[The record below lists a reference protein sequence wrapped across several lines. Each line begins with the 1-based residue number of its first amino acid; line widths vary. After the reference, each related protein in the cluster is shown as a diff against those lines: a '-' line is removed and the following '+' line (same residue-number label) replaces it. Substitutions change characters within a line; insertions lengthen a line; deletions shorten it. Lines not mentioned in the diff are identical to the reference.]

1 MELALGTV
9 QFGLDYGVANT
20 GGKVSASDARDILK
34 RAWDG
39 GIRRLDTA
47 AAYGDI
53 EERLCELC
61 DGLPFEIVS
70 KIPSIGADMP
80 EADAIALAVGSAL
93 RSQERI
99 GDRLTGI
106 LFHDAANLSGRRGI
120 AVWDAVTAAMRGSGV
135 TLGSSGYDPANIAD
149 LMNFAEFGMAQ
160 LPGNALDQRYLESA
174 ADLAG
179 VEITIRSA
187 LLQGLLVM
195 DEDRAAH
202 RVPAAA
208 RAVRQWRAFCAAQG
222 LEPAEAAF
230 AVVKGFTGASYC
242 VIGVDSVDQLEAN
255 LTAWKRAKP
264 IALPELGSKDPA
276 VIDPRVWPALKGA

>member
-20 GGKVSASDARDILK
+20 GGKVSAAAARDILK

-61 DGLPFEIVS
+61 DDLPFEIVS
-70 KIPSIGADMP
+70 KIPAISP
-80 EADAIALAVGSAL
+80 EMSETDAIALAVESAL
-93 RSQERI
+93 RSQARI
-99 GDRLTGI
+99 GERLSGV
-106 LFHDAANLSGRRGI
+106 LFHDAANLSGPHGLVVWT
-120 AVWDAVTAAMRGSGV
+120 AVAAAMQGSGV
-135 TLGSSGYDPANIAD
+135 KLGSSGYDPANIAD
-149 LMNFAEFGMAQ
+149 LMNFAEFYMVQ
-160 LPGNALDQRYLESA
+160 LPGNALDQRYLDSA
-174 ADLAG
+174 ADLVG

-195 DEDRAAH
+195 DEAGASK
-202 RVPAAA
+202 RVPTAAPA
-208 RAVRQWRAFCAAQG
+208 LGQWRAFCNARG
-222 LEPAEAAF
+222 LDLTEAAF
-230 AVVKGFTGASYC
+230 SVVKGFTGASYC
-242 VIGVDSVDQLEAN
+242 VIGVDSLAQLEAN
-255 LTAWKRAKP
+255 LNAWSRAKP
-264 IALPELGSKDPA
+264 IAAPNLASKDPA